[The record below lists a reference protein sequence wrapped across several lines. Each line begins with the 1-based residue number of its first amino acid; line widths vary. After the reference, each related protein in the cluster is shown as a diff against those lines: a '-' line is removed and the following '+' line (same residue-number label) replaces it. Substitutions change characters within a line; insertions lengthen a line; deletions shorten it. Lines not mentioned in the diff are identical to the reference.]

1 MKILG
6 IGVLIIAAIVALVLI
21 IGWSLPV
28 SHHVTRSASLRAS
41 PDSIFALISRPADF
55 PQWRSDVTR
64 VESAPPEGAARDSA
78 RSERTAP
85 FCIRSKAIV
94 PNQRL
99 VTRIADQSLPF
110 GGAWTY
116 EIIPSGESTTL
127 RITED
132 GEVYNPLFRF
142 VSRFIMGHTATL
154 DRYLTDDV
162 RSWDGASHERTMLDE
177 DRR

>member
-6 IGVLIIAAIVALVLI
+6 IGVLIMAAIVALVLI

-64 VESAPPEGAARDSA
+64 VESAPPEGGRARF
-78 RSERTAP
+78 REVG
-85 FCIRSKAIV
+85 KNGAILYQV
-94 PNQRL
+94 EAIIPNQRL

-116 EIIPSGESTTL
+116 EVIPSGESTTL

-142 VSRFIMGHTATL
+142 VSRFIVGHTATL
-154 DRYLTDDV
+154 DRYLTDV
-162 RSWDGASHERTMLDE
+162 Q
-177 DRR
+177 RRLNRPA